1 MTEWRQTEFLVL
13 RKTFYSETSL
23 VLAGLSADHGQLH
36 FMARGA
42 RRWGRRDFPVADLF
56 RVLAVTYRPGRGDLL
71 SWHQA
76 EVVEDLG
83 GVAQG
88 MATYAAA
95 VRLAK
100 FALANAPAGLPAPR
114 FHRALRQALRWLAR
128 AAAGQEDGFAPA
140 ATMAVAAWS
149 GATLAFLAEHGL
161 LPADNTAAFATLAP
175 APAVAVLA
183 AAETEGAPP
192 ACDAAAWECLDA
204 WLRVT
209 LARAECR

>member
-13 RKTFYSETSL
+13 RKTVYSETSL

-56 RVLAVTYRPGRGDLL
+56 RILSVTYRPGRGDLL

-88 MATYAAA
+88 VATYAAA
-95 VRLAK
+95 ARLAK

-114 FHRALRQALRWLAR
+114 FYRALRQALRWLDR
-128 AAAGQEDGFAPA
+128 AAAGQDGFTPA
-140 ATMAVAAWS
+140 ATMTVAAWS

-161 LPADNTAAFATLAP
+161 LPADNLAAFATLAP
-175 APAVAVLA
+175 APAVAVLT
-183 AAETEGAPP
+183 AAETDDTPP
-192 ACDAAAWECLDA
+192 VCDPAAWERLDA

-209 LARAECR
+209 LARADCR

>member
-13 RKTFYSETSL
+13 RKTVYSETSL

-56 RVLAVTYRPGRGDLL
+56 RVLAVTYRSGRGDLL

-88 MATYAAA
+88 VATYAAA
-95 VRLAK
+95 TRLAK
-100 FALANAPAGLPAPR
+100 FTLANAPAGLPAPR
-114 FHRALRQALRWLAR
+114 FYRALRQALRWLDG
-128 AAAGQEDGFAPA
+128 AAAGQASFAPA

-161 LPADNTAAFATLAP
+161 LPTDNTAAFATLAP
-175 APAVAVLA
+175 APAVTVLT
-183 AAETEGAPP
+183 AAETTGTPP
-192 ACDAAAWECLDA
+192 VCDLAAWERLEA
-204 WLRVT
+204 WLRGT
-209 LARAECR
+209 LARADCR

>member
-13 RKTFYSETSL
+13 RKTAYSETSL

-56 RVLAVTYRPGRGDLL
+56 RILSVTYRPGRGDLP

-76 EVVEDLG
+76 AVVEDLG

-114 FHRALRQALRWLAR
+114 FYRALRQALRWLGH
-128 AAAGQEDGFAPA
+128 AAAGQEDDFAPA
-140 ATMAVAAWS
+140 ATAIAAWS

-161 LPADNTAAFATLAP
+161 LPADDSAAFATLAP

-183 AAETEGAPP
+183 AAETGAPP
-192 ACDAAAWECLDA
+192 PICDPAAWDRLDA

-209 LARAECR
+209 LARADCR